1 MNNGNWTLP
10 IILGIIAVILLY
22 AVSVYNGLVR
32 LRNRVRNAW
41 AQIDVPAQDEGR
53 PHSKPCRDSQGLCST
68 TTRGTFE
75 EVVRA
80 RNQAVSAKTVQ
91 VRLADANNS
100 LTAALSRLMVVV
112 EAYPQLKADQNFLSL
127 QADLKDTEEKIR
139 YSRQFYNDTVMK
151 YNTDIEIFPKNIF
164 AGIFNFRQEPLFK
177 IAEEEKAVPK
187 VQF

>member
-41 AQIDVPAQDEGR
+41 AQIDVQLKTRADLIPNLVETVKGYAAHE
-53 PHSKPCRDSQGLCST
+53 
-68 TTRGTFE
+68 RGTFE

-91 VRLADANNS
+91 EAADANNN
-100 LTAALSRLMVVV
+100 LTAALQRLMVVV
-112 EAYPQLKADQNFLSL
+112 EAYPTAQGRPELPVTSGRPEGHGGEDQVLKTVL
-127 QADLKDTEEKIR
+127 Q
-139 YSRQFYNDTVMK
+139 
-151 YNTDIEIFPKNIF
+151 
-164 AGIFNFRQEPLFK
+164 
-177 IAEEEKAVPK
+177 
-187 VQF
+187 

>member
-1 MNNGNWTLP
+1 MNNGSWTLP
-10 IILGIIAVILLY
+10 ITLGILGVILLY
-22 AVSVYNGLVR
+22 AVSVFNGLVR

-41 AQIDVPAQDEGR
+41 AQIDVQLKTRADLIPNLVETVKGYAAHE
-53 PHSKPCRDSQGLCST
+53 
-68 TTRGTFE
+68 RGTFE

-91 VRLADANNS
+91 EAADANNS